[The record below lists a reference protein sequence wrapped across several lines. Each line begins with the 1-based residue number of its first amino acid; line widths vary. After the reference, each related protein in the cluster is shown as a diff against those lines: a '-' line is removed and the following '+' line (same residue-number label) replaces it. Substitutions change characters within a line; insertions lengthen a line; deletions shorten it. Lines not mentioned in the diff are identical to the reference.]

1 MKKAWRKV
9 LGVVVGPALMA
20 MGLGGCVS
28 QGEYDKLY
36 DTNRSLTDSLS
47 RAQQDADA
55 SRAALDQQR
64 NALARAEAAA
74 AALRME
80 NDELRKALEA
90 AGLSMAEL
98 DRRMQGLS
106 LSALDEETDQAL
118 RELAAQYPDLIQYD
132 SRTGMLRFA
141 SDLTFDSGQD
151 VVKSEARSA
160 IDALATILQTPAAQ
174 QYDVL
179 IEGHTDTQRITN
191 PNTLKRH
198 PTNRHLSVNRSIAV
212 LNELSKQGV
221 NPGKMMA
228 AGWGE
233 FIPLVPNTASGN
245 TPANRR
251 VEIYLMKSRHN
262 VGATV
267 NPTTGAPQ
275 PATPDREAPPTRP
288 IDPTK

>member
-80 NDELRKALEA
+80 NDELRKALDA

-106 LSALDEETDQAL
+106 LTALDPETDRAL
-118 RELAAQYPDLIQYD
+118 QELAAQYPDLIHYD
-132 SRTGMLRFA
+132 PKTGMLRFA
-141 SDLTFDSGQD
+141 SDLTFDSGSD
-151 VVKSEARSA
+151 AVKPDARSA
-160 IDALATILQTPAAQ
+160 IDALATILQTSAAQ

-179 IEGHTDTQRITN
+179 IEGHTDTQRISARTAA
-191 PNTLKRH
+191 KH

-233 FIPLVPNTASGN
+233 FIPLVPNNANGN

-267 NPTTGAPQ
+267 NPQTGAPQ